1 MNSSDF
7 YLRFENKFRGSSEE
21 IHKRLGAYDCL
32 LRKISSSS
40 LEMKVLDIGCGRGE
54 WLSKCSELGFDCSG
68 IEINPLMAD
77 LCIER
82 GFQVYN
88 DDALNVLSTLPEDE
102 FNIVSLFH
110 VIEHISNNEIENIF
124 KECQRILCP
133 DGVLI
138 LETPS
143 IDNITVSSRSFYLDP
158 THINQIN
165 PDGVVFKLEYLGFD
179 SAKYFFINSGQF
191 ENENPFSM
199 KKILA
204 GTGQDLCILASN
216 SKAITK
222 QIFKENETIIDSHYL
237 SLTTLDAARAFDLEA
252 QSLRKQIFQLESSND
267 YLKKQIQ
274 FLMYRQDKIF
284 NSLLFKFFRIFKA
297 LLLSFFMRLKTI
309 LKKLVRRLISI
320 FSFGKYVIFAA
331 FQYLSKLLYF
341 ILLRLLGNKFA
352 NRFKNTFKY
361 ILKKRSPM
369 GDNSNDKFSN
379 YSFYVKFLRLNYRN
393 SRRSN
398 EIYSLIKKDN

>member
-1 MNSSDF
+1 
-7 YLRFENKFRGSSEE
+7 
-21 IHKRLGAYDCL
+21 
-32 LRKISSSS
+32 
-40 LEMKVLDIGCGRGE
+40 
-54 WLSKCSELGFDCSG
+54 
-68 IEINPLMAD
+68 
-77 LCIER
+77 
-82 GFQVYN
+82 
-88 DDALNVLSTLPEDE
+88 
-102 FNIVSLFH
+102 
-110 VIEHISNNEIENIF
+110 
-124 KECQRILCP
+124 
-133 DGVLI
+133 
-138 LETPS
+138 
-143 IDNITVSSRSFYLDP
+143 
-158 THINQIN
+158 
-165 PDGVVFKLEYLGFD
+165 
-179 SAKYFFINSGQF
+179 
-191 ENENPFSM
+191 M
-199 KKILA
+199 KKVLA

-216 SKAITK
+216 SKVITK
-222 QIFKENETIIDSHYL
+222 QIFKKNETIIDSQYL
-237 SLTTLDAARAFDLEA
+237 SLTTLEAATAFDLEA
-252 QSLRKQIFQLESSND
+252 QSLRNQIFQLESSND

-297 LLLSFFMRLKTI
+297 LFLSFFMRLKTI
-309 LKKLVRRLISI
+309 LKKLVRRLISM